1 MYAITGITGQV
12 GGVVARTLLAQ
23 GAQVR
28 AIARD
33 PQKLAAWAAKGCA
46 TALADITDAHTL
58 TEAFTG
64 AEGVFILLPP
74 TFDPSPDFAEARAM
88 IAAIR
93 QALIDARPDR
103 VVVLSTIGADATER
117 NLLSQLALLETAL
130 SGIGL
135 PVTFLRAAWFIEN
148 AVWDVA
154 DARAGMINSFL
165 QPLDK
170 PVAMVSVED
179 VGTTAA
185 DLILEPTTGVRVV
198 ELEGPTRVSP
208 NDLAQAFATALGHPV
223 RAQIVDRG
231 LWEAL
236 FRAQGMHNPEPRM
249 RMLDGFNAGWID
261 FPAGRTRQGTVTLGQ
276 AIAAIV

>member
-12 GGVVARTLLAQ
+12 GGVVARTLLAK
-23 GAQVR
+23 GARVR

-33 PQKLAAWAAKGCA
+33 PQKLIAWAAKGCT
-46 TALADITDAHTL
+46 TAQADITDANAL

-93 QALIDARPDR
+93 QALINAKPARA
-103 VVVLSTIGADATER
+103 VVLSTIGADATER

-130 SGIGL
+130 SDIGL

-148 AVWDVA
+148 AAWDVA
-154 DARAGMINSFL
+154 DARDGTINSFL

-185 DLILEPTTGVRVV
+185 DLLTQANDGVRII
-198 ELEGPTRVSP
+198 ELEGSARVSP

-223 RAQIVDRG
+223 RAQIVDRT
-231 LWEAL
+231 LWEGL

-261 FPAGRTRQGTVTLGQ
+261 FPADRARKGTVTLDR
-276 AIAAIV
+276 AIAALV